1 MVHEFGAASSPGDVL
16 ESGPARRIL
25 RAAVETLGERV
36 PADVAG
42 DMSANLPAQLAGS
55 VPVHETDLEDLQ
67 DFLADFRRRAGLEG
81 DGLEE
86 AQVAFGI
93 LEEMLPPHTVA
104 TLRESVQ
111 PELEVLFER
120 GVHGPDESLKR

>member
-1 MVHEFGAASSPGDVL
+1 MADQEFGARSTPGDVL
-16 ESGPARRIL
+16 ESGPTRRIL
-25 RAAVETLGERV
+25 RAAVETLAERV

-42 DMSANLPAQLAGS
+42 DMSANLPDQLAS
-55 VPVHETDLEDLQ
+55 VVPVHETELTDLRDFLQ
-67 DFLADFRRRAGLEG
+67 DFVRRADLEG

-86 AQVAFGI
+86 AQLAFGI

-104 TLRESVQ
+104 SLHESVH

-120 GVHGPDESLKR
+120 GVHGPDVRR